1 MIKALDKAPPFEAL
15 DAALNAGKGVVL
27 YFYPR
32 DMTPGCTA
40 EACSLRD
47 GYSALMAAGYV
58 VIGVSKDSEASHEKF
73 RAAKSLPF
81 ELVSDVDHRIAEA
94 YGVWAPKKFMGKEF
108 LGMLRRTFVICSDGV
123 VRNVFEKVDTKRHFE
138 QIAEALELKNQ

>member
-1 MIKALDKAPPFEAL
+1 MIKALDKAPRFEAL
-15 DAALNAGKGVVL
+15 DVALAAGKGVVL

-58 VIGVSKDSEASHEKF
+58 VIGVSKDSESSHEKF

-81 ELVSDVDHRIAEA
+81 ELVSDADHQIAEA
-94 YGVWAPKKFMGKEF
+94 YGVWAPKKFMGREF
-108 LGMLRRTFVICSDGV
+108 LGMLRRTFVISEDGI
-123 VRNVFEKVDTKRHFE
+123 VRNIFDKVDTTHHFE
-138 QIAEALELKNQ
+138 QIAEALNL